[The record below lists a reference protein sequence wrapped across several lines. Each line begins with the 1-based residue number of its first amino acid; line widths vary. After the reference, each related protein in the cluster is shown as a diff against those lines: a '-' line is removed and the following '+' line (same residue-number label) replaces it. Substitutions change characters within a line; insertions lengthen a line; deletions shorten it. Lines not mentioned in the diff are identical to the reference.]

1 MNRSLIETKKENI
14 IDKTKKKNKSY
25 LQRNWKKYGVGLG
38 VAANIIGS
46 SLTWNEIRKLKQKT
60 NNF

>member
-1 MNRSLIETKKENI
+1 MNKSKDILE
-14 IDKTKKKNKSY
+14 KTKKKTKSY

-60 NNF
+60 RSL